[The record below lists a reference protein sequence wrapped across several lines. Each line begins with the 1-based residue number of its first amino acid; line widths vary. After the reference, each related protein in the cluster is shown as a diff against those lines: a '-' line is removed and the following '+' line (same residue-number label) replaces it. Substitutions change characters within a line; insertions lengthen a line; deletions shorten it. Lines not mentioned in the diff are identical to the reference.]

1 MSFATILLVTLLQN
15 GVNPDAA
22 LVSQF
27 QDHLADYLKSTAKL
41 KSDLPPLKTTDSRE
55 AVTAREAGLAKLIVQ
70 ARPKAAAGDF
80 FTPSIAKEFRRLIAI
95 AFEGPSQRRI
105 LKSLEHAEPVD
116 AHIAVNASYPAVP
129 LQSMPPSLLANL
141 PRLPTGL
148 DYRIVGRSL
157 VLRDVQANLILDF
170 IPKALP

>member
-1 MSFATILLVTLLQN
+1 MTLSGLLLFALLQN

-22 LVSQF
+22 LVSEF
-27 QDHLADYLKSTAKL
+27 QDHIADYVKSTAKL
-41 KSDLPPLKTTDSRE
+41 KQDLPPLKTTDSRD
-55 AVTAREAGLAKLIVQ
+55 AVTAREVELAKLIVQ
-70 ARPKAAAGDF
+70 ARQSAVAGAF
-80 FTPSIAKEFRRLIAI
+80 FTPPIAKEFRRLIAI
-95 AFEGPSQRRI
+95 AFQGPGQRRI

-116 AHIAVNASYPAVP
+116 GQIAVNASYPAMP

-141 PRLPTGL
+141 PGLPAGL

-170 IPKALP
+170 ITKALP